1 MQPGGVILG
10 GLAGNSEDPAFRTLI
25 GSPLIDNSDHVLHD
39 QNYQNYQ
46 LNCEKRTSLDL
57 MQNKC

>member
-25 GSPLIDNSDHVLHD
+25 GLPLIDNSDHVTARKG
-39 QNYQNYQ
+39 QV
-46 LNCEKRTSLDL
+46 
-57 MQNKC
+57 